1 MEFENQELTLE
12 DARLFVYGTLRKGFR
27 AHKLLQRH
35 HARFLGS
42 GHVQGRLYH
51 LSEYPGA
58 TWSSTPGD
66 SVQGEV
72 YFLPRAATAF
82 KALDRF
88 EGYDPA
94 RPEWSMFERKETTV
108 RLAGAREM
116 RAWIYWLRGGYRSG
130 RRLLTGDFGMRRV

>member
-1 MEFENQELTLE
+1 M
-12 DARLFVYGTLRKGFR
+12 DGARLFVYGTLRKGFR
-27 AHKLLQRH
+27 AHRLLQRY
-35 HARFLGS
+35 HARFLGN
-42 GHVQGRLYH
+42 GCVQGRLYH

-58 TWSSTPGD
+58 KWSHTAGD
-66 SVQGEV
+66 RVKGEV

-108 RLAGAREM
+108 RLAGEREI
-116 RAWIYWLRGGYRSG
+116 RAWIYWWRGGHHSG
-130 RRLLTGDFGMRRV
+130 RRLLTGDYGMRRV